1 MAKIQ
6 QFEYFEL
13 DSNKFNNTKIPIS
26 TSPYV
31 IGEVFID
38 EVIPGDVIWIN
49 AVIGGTDNDNERIA
63 ASISFK
69 LYKGNVFI
77 PGIEMYSLTQEVGKD
92 GYSDIT
98 NVPIS
103 YVDAI
108 NKATTKVR
116 YVLTAQLNNNIKDV
130 FIRGPLTF
138 TVVRI
143 RQ

>member
-13 DSNKFNNTKIPIS
+13 DSNKVNNTKIPIS

-49 AVIGGTDNDNERIA
+49 AVIGGTDNELIA

-69 LYKGNVFI
+69 LCKGNVLN
-77 PGIEMYSLTQEVGKD
+77 PEKEVYLAVEEIGKEGD
-92 GYSDIT
+92 GDVT
-98 NVPIS
+98 NVPLS
-103 YVDAI
+103 HVDVI
-108 NKATTKVR
+108 EKNDTNVKYILTVQRTNGSTNVF
-116 YVLTAQLNNNIKDV
+116 VDGPITLTAA
-130 FIRGPLTF
+130 
-138 TVVRI
+138 RI

>member
-13 DSNKFNNTKIPIS
+13 DSNKVNNPKIPIS

-49 AVIGGTDNDNERIA
+49 AVIGGTDNELIA

-69 LYKGNVFI
+69 LYKGNVLI
-77 PGIEMYSLTQEVGKD
+77 PGKEV
-92 GYSDIT
+92 YLA
-98 NVPIS
+98 VE
-103 YVDAI
+103 
-108 NKATTKVR
+108 
-116 YVLTAQLNNNIKDV
+116 
-130 FIRGPLTF
+130 
-138 TVVRI
+138 
-143 RQ
+143 

>member
-13 DSNKFNNTKIPIS
+13 DSDKFNNTKIPIS

-49 AVIGGTDNDNERIA
+49 AVIGGTDNDNELIA

-69 LYKGNVFI
+69 LYKGNVLI
-77 PGIEMYSLTQEVGKD
+77 PGKEVYLAVEKIGKEGD
-92 GYSDIT
+92 G
-98 NVPIS
+98 
-103 YVDAI
+103 
-108 NKATTKVR
+108 
-116 YVLTAQLNNNIKDV
+116 
-130 FIRGPLTF
+130 
-138 TVVRI
+138 
-143 RQ
+143 